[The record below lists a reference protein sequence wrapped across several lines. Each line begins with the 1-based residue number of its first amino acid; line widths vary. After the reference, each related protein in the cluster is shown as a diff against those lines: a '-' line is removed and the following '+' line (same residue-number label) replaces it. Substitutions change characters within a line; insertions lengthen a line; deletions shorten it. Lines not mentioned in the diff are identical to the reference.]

1 MMASDAESGPAPDS
15 KSRNLTS
22 ADSMVDLLAAAE
34 PTSPRQLG
42 ELIQRLEASGRL
54 RTVRL
59 VERVGQAPAGP
70 APGSL
75 AIRGVSFDSR
85 SVRPLSI
92 FVAVPGAHV
101 DGHDFVVAA
110 AALGAAAAIVERPVP
125 AAAIPQVVV
134 DDARRALA
142 TAAAW
147 WYGDPSRELGVVG
160 ITGTDG
166 KTTTAFLS
174 MAVLEEAGLSTGLI
188 STAALKVGSIRT
200 ENPEHVTTPE
210 SPQLQQ
216 TLRAMVAA
224 GNTAAIVETT
234 SHGLA
239 LARVAEVAYD
249 IAIFTNLSHEHLEL
263 HGTFEAYREAKLSLF
278 RGLGK
283 AGGMGGVAGAR
294 SAAVAVA
301 KLLPRP
307 WPRTA
312 IVNAD
317 DPAAPLFIAAAQ
329 KAGAA
334 IITYGESAGADVRAV
349 TVEEDAHSLR
359 VEVATPRWG
368 GLVELQ
374 IAGRFN
380 ALNATAA
387 VALGEALNLD
397 PEAIRRGLAQA
408 GSVSGRMERVACGQ
422 PFGVI
427 VDYAHSPVALQ
438 TVLDSLAPVAA
449 ARGGGLIVVF
459 GSAGERDV
467 QKRPMMGRIAGERC
481 RLVIVTDEDPR
492 GEDSSAILD
501 QIAAGAEAAGKG
513 RGVDLLCIADRRAA
527 MATAFGRARP
537 GDVVLLAGKG
547 HEQSIIMSDGPRPW
561 DEHAEAVRALAGLG
575 FGSKRAP

>member
-1 MMASDAESGPAPDS
+1 MPSDAETGTARDS
-15 KSRNLTS
+15 RSSTS
-22 ADSMVDLLAAAE
+22 TSTQSIAGLLAAAE
-34 PTSPRQLG
+34 PAAPRRLG

-54 RTVRL
+54 RTVRPA
-59 VERVGQAPAGP
+59 ERVGQAQAES

-75 AIRGVSFDSR
+75 AIRGVGCDSR
-85 SVRPLSI
+85 RVTRSSV
-92 FVAVPGAHV
+92 FVAIPGAHV

-125 AAAIPQVVV
+125 DAAIPQVVV

-147 WYGDPSRELGVVG
+147 WYGDPSLELGIVG

-188 STAALKVGSIRT
+188 TTAAVKVGSIRT

-239 LARVAEVAYD
+239 LARVAEVVYD

-263 HGTFEAYREAKLSLF
+263 HGTFEAYREAKVSLF
-278 RGLGK
+278 RGLGQA
-283 AGGMGGVAGAR
+283 AGAAGVAGAR
-294 SAAVAVA
+294 GAAGVAGARGAAVSRA
-301 KLLPRP
+301 KRLPRP

-312 IVNAD
+312 IINAD
-317 DPAAPLFIAAAQ
+317 DAAAPLFIAAGQ

-349 TVEEDAHSLR
+349 AVEEDERSLR
-359 VEVATPRWG
+359 VEVATPRWA
-368 GLVELQ
+368 GLVELH

-380 ALNATAA
+380 ALNACAA

-397 PEAIRRGLAQA
+397 AESICRGLGQV
-408 GSVSGRMERVACGQ
+408 GGVPGRMARVGCGQ
-422 PFGVI
+422 PVGVI
-427 VDYAHSPVALQ
+427 VDYAHSPSSLQ
-438 TVLDSLAPVAA
+438 KVLAVLVPVAA
-449 ARGGGLIVVF
+449 KGGGGLI
-459 GSAGERDV
+459 A
-467 QKRPMMGRIAGERC
+467 
-481 RLVIVTDEDPR
+481 
-492 GEDSSAILD
+492 
-501 QIAAGAEAAGKG
+501 
-513 RGVDLLCIADRRAA
+513 
-527 MATAFGRARP
+527 
-537 GDVVLLAGKG
+537 
-547 HEQSIIMSDGPRPW
+547 
-561 DEHAEAVRALAGLG
+561 
-575 FGSKRAP
+575 